1 MKEYNIGLD
10 IGVASVGWCVT
21 DIDGNLIKNGNR
33 NLWGARL
40 FSEANTAAQTR
51 AFRSS
56 RRRNERRKK
65 RIDILQSILKDDIDR
80 EYPNFL
86 PLLRETSLTFED
98 KKIASEI
105 NGKKFNIF
113 TNEKYTDMDYYREFP
128 TIYHLRNYLVETK
141 NKVDIRLV
149 YLALHH
155 IIKYRGNFL
164 YEGDFNSVEDISEE
178 IKTVVDYLT
187 SFDLV
192 LTVSYKELENIILD
206 KKLSKS
212 EKKDNIKLSFKLNK
226 ENKAI
231 LENCIN
237 AILGYTF
244 DITKIFED
252 IQIEKNK
259 ITFSKEI
266 EEIDKI
272 EEQLGNDYDIFEA
285 LNKIYTSFTLNDIF
299 KGNQGDN
306 ISKVFIQKYEK
317 YQKDLKIL
325 KDVYKRYLPTK
336 KIGMFRKYEP
346 SNYVHYNGKNGNKR
360 YKRCEITDFYS
371 KIKNDLK
378 GISDDVKE
386 KIYILKEIDNETF
399 LRRLNVTDN
408 GAIPRQ
414 LHEKELKL
422 ILENQLQYYKTIDEN
437 KENIIKLF
445 EFRIP
450 YYIGP
455 LEKDVENNRFSWIV
469 RKSDENIRPWN
480 FEDVVDIEQTAENF
494 IKRMTNKCTYLINKD
509 VIPKN
514 SILYSEFCL
523 LNELNNIRIN
533 DIKLKKDFKNKAIEV
548 LFKNKKNVKVEEFKK
563 LYEQDG
569 KKVNDFT
576 GTSEKEKFAS
586 SLSSYNDMKEIF
598 GKVDE
603 DNIKMCEELIYW
615 ITIFEDKKMLKRKIM
630 SKYGKI
636 LTSDQIKNLIKLK
649 YKGWSRL
656 SKELLLDLKSNNN
669 ESIMDI
675 LRKTNLNFMQ
685 IINSDEYGIN
695 KKLEDLLPQ
704 TDKNIQ
710 YKDIEEIPTSPA
722 NKRAIWQSILVVKD
736 IVKKMK
742 NEPKN
747 IFIEFA
753 RNEEKDKV
761 RKDNRAK
768 KLLKLYENLNEQ
780 LSQLKSK
787 DSKVYKELKGH
798 QNDKEISEKLYLYFI
813 QGGKSMYSGK
823 TLEIDELSNYEVDH
837 IVPQSYIKDDSI
849 DNKALVLKS
858 ENQRKKD
865 DLTLSDDIINT
876 MESYWKKLLDNGL
889 ISQNKYFKLRRR
901 KMFETNDNIEK
912 FIKRQLV
919 ETRQITKYVTNLLK
933 NLYEDTNIYSLRAN
947 LTHNFR
953 MKFGIY
959 KNRDINDLHHAQDA
973 YIISY
978 IGSIIDKEWIG
989 KEDFKYGEYLKRF
1002 IKDESEKSKD
1012 RKQEKYGI
1020 LLGFINNRVDIVKVK
1035 KYMEYKDYY
1044 ISRMLEENTGAF
1056 YDQTKYGFNVENTD
1070 KKPVLPLKNEKDPNK
1085 YGGYSGEQQS
1095 YYTIVSYTDIRGKEA
1110 MKLIGIPI
1118 KVAYDIK
1125 SKKVKLEEYL
1135 LNNIDKIDMS
1145 KEIKIIREKILK
1157 NQEYLDEN
1165 NEPMI
1170 LCSSSEIR
1178 VAKQLVVDMKFNKLI
1193 YLLNQNENQISDDD
1207 IKELNSNYNYIW
1219 NYLLEKLYKEYKA
1232 FSNEYNKLK
1241 DKDIMNLSDEDKKSA
1256 INGLIK
1262 MLHTGQGNLKT
1273 LNLSDRLGRKNF
1285 ISFNLNNLSKITFI
1299 CKSPTGIFERRYKV
1313 NGMENSCSK

>member
-21 DIDGNLIKNGNR
+21 DDNGNLIKNRNK
-33 NLWGARL
+33 NLWGTRL

-86 PLLRETSLTFED
+86 PLLREASLTFED

-113 TNEKYTDMDYYREFP
+113 TNEKYTDMDYYRQFP

-164 YEGDFNSVEDISEE
+164 YEGEFNSAEDISGELK
-178 IKTVVDYLT
+178 IVVDYFT

-192 LTVSYKELENIILD
+192 LTVSCKELENIILD
-206 KKLSKS
+206 KNLSKS
-212 EKKDNIKLSFKLNK
+212 EKKDNIKSIFKLNK

-237 AILGYTF
+237 SILGYPF

-272 EEQLGNDYDIFEA
+272 EEQLGNNYDVFDA
-285 LNKIYTSFTLNDIF
+285 LSKIYTSFTLNDIL

-317 YQKDLKIL
+317 YKKDLKIL

-336 KIGMFRKYEP
+336 KIGMFRKYETN
-346 SNYVHYNGKNGNKR
+346 NYVHYDGKSGNKR
-360 YKRCEITDFYS
+360 YKRGKVEEFYS

-378 GISDDVKE
+378 VVSDDIKE
-386 KIYILKEIDNETF
+386 KSYILKEIDNETF

-414 LHEKELKL
+414 LHEKELKV
-422 ILENQLQYYKTIDEN
+422 ILENQSQYYKTIDEN

-450 YYIGP
+450 YYVGP
-455 LEKDVENNRFSWIV
+455 LEKDLENNRFSWIV

-480 FEDVVDIEQTAENF
+480 FEYVVDIEQTAENF

-509 VIPKN
+509 VMPKN

-533 DIKLKKDFKNKAIEV
+533 NRKLSQDFKNKAIEV

-563 LYEQDG
+563 LYEQYG
-569 KKVNDFT
+569 KEVNDFT

-586 SLSSYNDMKEIF
+586 SLSSYNDMKEIL

-603 DNIKMCEELIYW
+603 DNIEMCEELIYW
-615 ITIFEDKKMLKRKIM
+615 ITIFEDKKMLKRKIIN
-630 SKYGKI
+630 KYSEI
-636 LTSDQIKNLIKLK
+636 LTPEQIKNLVKLK

-656 SKELLLDLKSNNN
+656 SKELLVDLKSIYN

-722 NKRAIWQSILVVKD
+722 NKRAIWQAILVVKD

-742 NEPKN
+742 SEPKN

-753 RNEEKDKV
+753 RNEDKNKV

-787 DSKVYKELKGH
+787 DSRVYKELKGH
-798 QNDKEISEKLYLYFI
+798 QNDKEISEKLYLYFM

-837 IVPQSYIKDDSI
+837 IVPQSYVKDDSI
-849 DNKALVLKS
+849 DNKVLVLRS

-865 DLTLSDDIINT
+865 DLTLSDEIINT
-876 MESYWKKLLDNGL
+876 MEPYWKKLLDNGL
-889 ISQNKYFKLRRR
+889 ISQNKYFKLCRR
-901 KMFETNDNIEK
+901 KMFETDDNIEK

-919 ETRQITKYVTNLLK
+919 ETRQITKYVANLLK
-933 NLYEDTNIYSLRAN
+933 NSYENTNIYSLRAN

-973 YIISY
+973 FIISY
-978 IGSIIDKEWIG
+978 IGSIIEKEWIG
-989 KEDFKYGEYLKRF
+989 KEDFEYGKYLKSY
-1002 IKDESEKSKD
+1002 IKNESEISKD
-1012 RKQEKYGI
+1012 KKQEKYGI

-1035 KYMEYKDYY
+1035 KYIEYKDYY

-1056 YDQTKYGFNVENTD
+1056 YDQTKYGLNIENVKE
-1070 KKPVLPLKNEKDPNK
+1070 KPNIPLKEGENPAK

-1095 YYTIVSYTDIRGKEA
+1095 YYTIVSYTDIKGKEA

-1125 SKKVKLEEYL
+1125 SKKVRLEEYI
-1135 LNNIDKIDMS
+1135 LNNIDKIDKS
-1145 KEIKIIREKILK
+1145 KGIKIIREKILK

-1170 LCSSSEIR
+1170 LCSSNEIR
-1178 VAKQLVVDMKFNKLI
+1178 VSKQLIVDLKFNKLI
-1193 YLLNQNENQISDDD
+1193 YLLNQNENQISDDG
-1207 IKELNSNYNYIW
+1207 KEELNSNYNYIW
-1219 NYLLEKLYKEYKA
+1219 NYLLEKLHKEYKA

-1241 DKDIMNLSDEDKKSA
+1241 DKDIMILSDEDKKSA

-1262 MLHTGQGNLKT
+1262 MLHTGQGNLKA
-1273 LNLSDRLGRKNF
+1273 LNLSDRLGRKN
-1285 ISFNLNNLSKITFI
+1285 SVNFNLNNLIKITFV

>member
-105 NGKKFNIF
+105 NGKKLNIF

-141 NKVDIRLV
+141 SKVDIRLV

-164 YEGDFNSVEDISEE
+164 YDGDFNSSEEISEE
-178 IKTVVDYLT
+178 IKSVIDYLA
-187 SFDLV
+187 SYDV
-192 LTVSYKELENIILD
+192 ILTVSYKELENIILD
-206 KKLSKS
+206 KNLSKS
-212 EKKDNIKLSFKLNK
+212 EKKDNIKLSFKLDK

-244 DITKIFED
+244 DITKIFEEL
-252 IQIEKNK
+252 QIDKSK

-266 EEIDKI
+266 EDIDKI
-272 EEQLGNDYDIFEA
+272 EEQLGNDYNVFEA
-285 LNKIYTSFTLNDIF
+285 LSKIYTSFILNDIL

-325 KDVYKRYLPTK
+325 KDLYKKYLPSEK
-336 KIGMFRKYEP
+336 VGMFRKYKTN
-346 SNYVHYNGKNGNKR
+346 NYVHYDGKNGNKR
-360 YKRCEITDFYS
+360 YKRCEIEDFYS

-378 GISDDVKE
+378 NVSDNVQE
-386 KIYILKEIDNETF
+386 KIYILKEIDNENF

-414 LHEKELKL
+414 LHEKELKT
-422 ILENQLQYYKTIDEN
+422 ILENQAPYYKTIEEN

-450 YYIGP
+450 YYVGP
-455 LEKDVENNRFSWIV
+455 LEKDVKNNKFAWIV
-469 RKSDENIRPWN
+469 RKNDEKIYPWN

-533 DIKLKKDFKNKAIEV
+533 NKKLSKDFKNRAIEI
-548 LFKNKKNVKVEEFKK
+548 LFKNKKNVKVEDFKK

-586 SLSSYNDMKEIF
+586 SLSSYNDMKEIL

-603 DNIKMCEELIYW
+603 DNIEMCEELIYW

-630 SKYGKI
+630 SKYSKI
-636 LTSDQIKNLIKLK
+636 LTSDQIKNLAKLR

-656 SKELLLDLKSNNN
+656 SKELLVDLKSKNN

-685 IINSDEYGIN
+685 IINSDEYGFN
-695 KKLEDLLPQ
+695 KKLEALLPK

-742 NEPKN
+742 CEPKN

-780 LSQLKSK
+780 LIQLKSK

-798 QNDKEISEKLYLYFI
+798 QNDKEISEKLYLYFT

-823 TLEIDELSNYEVDH
+823 TLEIDELGNYEVDH

-865 DLTLSDDIINT
+865 DLTLSDSIIST
-876 MESYWKKLLDNGL
+876 MEPYWKKLLDNGL
-889 ISQNKYFKLRRR
+889 ISQSKYLKLCRR
-901 KMFETNDNIEK
+901 KMFETDDNIEK
-912 FIKRQLV
+912 FVKRQLV

-933 NLYEDTNIYSLRAN
+933 NSYEDTNIYSLRAN

-978 IGSIIDKEWIG
+978 IGSIIEKEWIG
-989 KEDFKYGEYLKRF
+989 KEDFKYGEYLKKY
-1002 IKDESEKSKD
+1002 IKDESEKVKD
-1012 RKQEKYGI
+1012 KKQEKYGI
-1020 LLGFINNRVDIVKVK
+1020 LLGFINNRVDVVKVK

-1056 YDQTKYGFNVENTD
+1056 YDQTKYSLNVKNTD
-1070 KKPVLPLKNEKDPNK
+1070 KKPIISLKDGKDTSK

-1095 YYTIVSYTDIRGKEA
+1095 YYTIVSYTDNKGKEA
-1110 MKLIGIPI
+1110 MQLIGIPI
-1118 KVAYDIK
+1118 KIAYDIK
-1125 SKKVKLEEYL
+1125 NKKVKLEDYL
-1135 LNNIDKIDMS
+1135 LNSINKIDKS
-1145 KEIKIIREKILK
+1145 KKINIIREKILK

-1170 LCSSSEIR
+1170 LCSATEIR
-1178 VAKQLVVDMKFNKLI
+1178 VTKQLIVDLKFNKLI
-1193 YLLNQNENQISDDD
+1193 YLLNQNENQINDEDK
-1207 IKELNSNYNYIW
+1207 KELNSNYNYIW

-1232 FSNEYNKLK
+1232 FGNEYAKLK
-1241 DKDIMNLSDEDKKSA
+1241 DKDIITLSDEDKKSA
-1256 INGLIK
+1256 INGLIR
-1262 MLHTGQGNLKT
+1262 MLHTGQGNLKAF
-1273 LNLSDRLGRKNF
+1273 NLSDRMGRKNAMN
-1285 ISFNLNNLSKITFI
+1285 FNLNNLSKITFVY
-1299 CKSPTGIFERRYKV
+1299 KSPTGIFERRYKV
-1313 NGMENSCSK
+1313 NGMENSYSK